1 MCNYFTCRQQREF
14 GGLKL
19 IVISRALENK
29 EFLYIEREE
38 SILCPD
44 QTGLYYLMIYEAEL
58 YHCKITKAEW
68 YVCIKVML

>member
-1 MCNYFTCRQQREF
+1 MSAEELFRV
-14 GGLKL
+14 LKL
-19 IVISRALENK
+19 IPISIVFENK

-38 SILCPD
+38 SILCLD

-58 YHCKITKAEW
+58 YHCKITKAGW